1 MVKLRLA
8 RSGRKKLPIY
18 RIVAADSRARRDGR
32 FIEVLGQYSPK
43 DRPATLT
50 LKESRVMHWL
60 RVGAQPTD
68 TVRSLLSGQG
78 ILLRWH
84 LEKKGKDPSQ
94 VAEEVVKWEA
104 AQTAK
109 KSKMEGRKVARRTSK
124 AKKAAAAVEAPAT
137 PAA

>member
-8 RSGRKKLPIY
+8 RTGRKKLPIY

-60 RVGAQPTD
+60 KAGAQPTD
-68 TVRSLLSGQG
+68 TVRSLLRGQG
-78 ILLRWH
+78 VLLKWH
-84 LEKKGKDPSQ
+84 LSKKGKDAAQ
-94 VAEEVVKWEA
+94 IAEEVQKWQ
-104 AQTAK
+104 AQQPAK
-109 KSKMEGRKVARRTSK
+109 K
-124 AKKAAAAVEAPAT
+124 AKKAANAASAAAEAARAAT
-137 PAA
+137 A